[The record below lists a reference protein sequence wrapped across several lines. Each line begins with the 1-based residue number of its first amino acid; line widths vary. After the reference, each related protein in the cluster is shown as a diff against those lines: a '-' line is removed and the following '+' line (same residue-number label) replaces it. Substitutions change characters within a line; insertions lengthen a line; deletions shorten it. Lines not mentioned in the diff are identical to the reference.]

1 VTTIY
6 PTIAEAIEKSPKTA
20 RAPLAW
26 NPTDHALCRLAF
38 GPTPAARAEIAK
50 NGIPAWLSG
59 QIAAAHTYAG
69 YTGDPLVAAQA
80 TRLGLSP
87 ADSFTLLKLG
97 GNKYGWDVMTQLTQT
112 TLGLQVWS
120 KAQLYEVLVD
130 FFANHLNVVCPRAD
144 LWVTR
149 HTFDRDVIR
158 KYAMGSF
165 TDMLLASARNPAM
178 LLYLDLAT
186 STKSAVNENYARELL
201 ELHTVGLIFSE
212 ADVKN
217 VAKLLTGR
225 TVSERT
231 YDYTYN
237 PADHGTGAV
246 RVLGFA
252 HPNSSPG
259 DGEAGGDALLR
270 YLAKHPSTAKRL
282 ARKLC
287 TRLVS
292 DRPSTELV
300 AAVAKAYTDAD
311 TQILPMLDTILRSSE
326 FWAARGQKVRRPAEN
341 VIATLRILEVR
352 PASIT
357 AALKYLQTMTQQ
369 VGNTPL
375 AWGPPNG
382 YPDVAAAWRSA
393 SSLLMLWLHH
403 LGLAADSW
411 TNAFAKSNK
420 TALYGGTPT
429 NSGDAIARLGVRL
442 TGAPLPVAHAQ
453 ALQNFLAESA
463 TTPMAK
469 STLHVLLPALIALIL
484 DGPSH
489 ALR

>member
-1 VTTIY
+1 MTTIY
-6 PTIAEAIEKSPKTA
+6 PTIAEAIEHSPKTA
-20 RAPLAW
+20 KAPLTW
-26 NPTDHALCRLAF
+26 NPTDHVLSRLAF

-50 NGIPAWLSG
+50 SGIPAWLSA
-59 QIAAAHTYAG
+59 QVAAGHSYAG
-69 YTGDPLVAAQA
+69 YSGDPLVAAQA

-120 KAQLYEVLVD
+120 KAQLYEVVVD

-158 KYAMGSF
+158 KHALGSF

-186 STKSAVNENYARELL
+186 STKTAVNENYARELL
-201 ELHTVGLIFSE
+201 ELHTVGLVYSE

-217 VAKLLTGR
+217 VARLLTGR

-231 YDYTYN
+231 YDYAYN
-237 PADHGTGAV
+237 PARHGTGAV
-246 RVLGFA
+246 RVLGFRHA
-252 HPNSSPG
+252 NAAPA

-270 YLAKHPSTAKRL
+270 YLANHPATANRL

-287 TRLVS
+287 IRLVS
-292 DRPSTELV
+292 DRPSMELV
-300 AAVAKAYTDAD
+300 AAVATAYLDAD

-341 VIATLRILEVR
+341 VVATMRVLEVR
-352 PASIT
+352 PASLT

-369 VGNTPL
+369 VGNQPL

-420 TALYGGTPT
+420 TALYGGTPA

-442 TGAPLPVAHAQ
+442 TGAPLPTAHAQ
-453 ALQNFLAESA
+453 ALQTFLAESA
-463 TTPMAK
+463 ATPMAK

>member
-1 VTTIY
+1 VSTIY
-6 PTIAEAIEKSPKTA
+6 STIAEAIEHSPKTA
-20 RAPLAW
+20 KAPLAW
-26 NPTDHALCRLAF
+26 NPTDHVLSRLAF

-50 NGIPAWLSG
+50 NGIPAWLSA
-59 QIAAAHTYAG
+59 QFAAAHSYAG
-69 YTGDPLVAAQA
+69 YGGDPLVAAQA

-120 KAQLYEVLVD
+120 RAQLYEVLVD

-158 KYAMGSF
+158 KHALGSF

-186 STKSAVNENYARELL
+186 STKTAVNENYARELL
-201 ELHTVGLIFSE
+201 ELHTVGLVFSE

-231 YDYTYN
+231 YDYAYN
-237 PADHGTGAV
+237 PANHGTGAV
-246 RVLGFA
+246 RVLDFRHA
-252 HPNSSPG
+252 NAAAA

-292 DRPSTELV
+292 DRPSMELV
-300 AAVAKAYTDAD
+300 AAAAKAYLDAD
-311 TQILPMLDTILRSSE
+311 TQILPMLDIILRSSE
-326 FWAARGQKVRRPAEN
+326 FWASRGQKVRRPAEN

-352 PASIT
+352 PASLT

-369 VGNTPL
+369 VGNQPL

-411 TNAFAKSNK
+411 SNAFARSNK
-420 TALYGGTPT
+420 AALYGGTPA

-453 ALQNFLAESA
+453 ALQTFLAESA

-469 STLHVLLPALIALIL
+469 SALHVLLPALIALIL

>member
-1 VTTIY
+1 MTTIY
-6 PTIAEAIEKSPKTA
+6 PTIADAIEKSAKTA
-20 RAPLAW
+20 KAPLAW
-26 NPTDHALCRLAF
+26 NPTDHVLSRLAF
-38 GPTPAARAEIAK
+38 GPTPAARTEIAR
-50 NGIPAWLSG
+50 NGIPAWISA
-59 QIAAAHTYAG
+59 QIAAGHTYAG

-130 FFANHLNVVCPRAD
+130 FFTNHLNVVCPRGD

-158 KYAMGSF
+158 EHAMGSF

-178 LLYLDLAT
+178 LLYLDLAQ

-201 ELHTVGLIFSE
+201 ELHTVGLVYSE

-225 TVSERT
+225 TVSSRT
-231 YDYTYN
+231 FDYTYN
-237 PADHGTGAV
+237 PAIHGTGGV
-246 RVLGFA
+246 TVLGFR
-252 HPNSSPG
+252 HPNSSTA
-259 DGEAGGDALLR
+259 DGEVGGDALLR
-270 YLAKHPSTAKRL
+270 YLAAHPSTAKRL

-287 TRLVS
+287 IRLVS
-292 DRPSTELV
+292 DRPSHALV
-300 AAVAKAYTDAD
+300 TAVATAYLGSG
-311 TQILPMLDTILRSSE
+311 TQILPMLDTILRSEE
-326 FWAARGQKVRRPAEN
+326 FWASRGHKVRRPAEN
-341 VIATLRILEVR
+341 VIATMRILEVR
-352 PASIT
+352 PASIG

-369 VGNTPL
+369 VGNQPL
-375 AWGPPNG
+375 AWGPPDG
-382 YPDVAAAWRSA
+382 YPDVATAWRSA
-393 SSLLMLWLHH
+393 STLLMLWLHH

-420 TALYGGTPT
+420 TTLYGGTPA

-442 TGAPLPVAHAQ
+442 TGAPLPTAHAA
-453 ALQNFLAESA
+453 ALQTFLAESA
-463 TTPMAK
+463 TTPMAR
-469 STLHVLLPALIALIL
+469 STLHALLPALVALIL

>member
-6 PTIAEAIEKSPKTA
+6 PTIAEAITKSPKA
-20 RAPLAW
+20 AKAPLVW
-26 NPTDHALCRLAF
+26 NPTDHVLSRLAF
-38 GPTPAARAEIAK
+38 GPTPAARAEIAR
-50 NGIPAWLSG
+50 NGIPAWISAQLG
-59 QIAAAHTYAG
+59 AGHTYAG

-130 FFANHLNVVCPRAD
+130 FFANHLNVVCPRGD

-158 KYAMGSF
+158 KHALGSF

-178 LLYLDLAT
+178 LLYLDLAQ
-186 STKSAVNENYARELL
+186 STKTAVNENYARELH
-201 ELHTVGLIFSE
+201 ELHTVGLVYAE

-225 TVSERT
+225 TVSTRN
-231 YDYTYN
+231 YDYSYN
-237 PADHGTGAV
+237 PAIHGTGAV
-246 RVLGFA
+246 RVLGFRHDNA
-252 HPNSSPG
+252 TAA

-270 YLAKHPSTAKRL
+270 YLAAHPATAQRL

-287 TRLVS
+287 IRLVS
-292 DRPSTELV
+292 DHPSHALV
-300 AAVAKAYTDAD
+300 AAVAKAYLASG
-311 TQILPMLDTILRSSE
+311 TQIVAMLDTILRSAE
-326 FWAARGQKVRRPAEN
+326 FWTSRGHKVRRPAEN

-352 PASIT
+352 PASIG
-357 AALKYLQTMTQQ
+357 AALKYLQTMCQQ
-369 VGNTPL
+369 VGNQPL
-375 AWGPPNG
+375 AWGPPDG

-411 TNAFAKSNK
+411 TNAFARSNK
-420 TALYGGTPT
+420 TALYGGTPA

-442 TGAPLPVAHAQ
+442 TGAPLPAAHAA
-453 ALQNFLAESA
+453 ALQTFLAESA

-469 STLHVLLPALIALIL
+469 STLHVLLPSLIALIL